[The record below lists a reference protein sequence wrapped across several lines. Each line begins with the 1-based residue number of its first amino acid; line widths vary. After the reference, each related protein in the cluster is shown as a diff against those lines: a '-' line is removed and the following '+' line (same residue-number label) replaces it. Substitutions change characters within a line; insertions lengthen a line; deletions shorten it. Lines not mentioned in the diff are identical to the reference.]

1 MVLVRF
7 RVRYFRFAWRRVL
20 LSGGFWCIS
29 NRVAVN
35 REFGEANRS
44 QNVGLSATHF
54 GMHILPP
61 QVGLV
66 ASAGGDRRARR
77 GEERILS
84 RGEKAASGRAGDT
97 RGYGEVVE
105 RITEEVVLGRVALI
119 ACILWAK
126 CGHHPSF
133 SWPMPRWAR
142 HLSNRNRAR
151 VDILP
156 CTSATTAGNA
166 RFPALIVH

>member
-1 MVLVRF
+1 MVCF
-7 RVRYFRFAWRRVL
+7 RVRYFRFARRRVL

-77 GEERILS
+77 GENLVEGR
-84 RGEKAASGRAGDT
+84 KAASGRAGDT

-105 RITEEVVLGRVALI
+105 RITEEVVLGRVAMI

-133 SWPMPRWAR
+133 SWPMPRWAW
-142 HLSNRNRAR
+142 HSSNRNRAR
-151 VDILP
+151 VDIPL
-156 CTSATTAGNA
+156 CTSATTAGYA